1 MLMNSDLSM
10 YPVQQHY
17 NFILTN
23 IYLSCAGQTLS
34 ITQFALTDIIWLIV
48 RPSLVSLRDTEFSM
62 TQQLVCDICAT
73 TQLNSCH

>member
-1 MLMNSDLSM
+1 MNSELSM
-10 YPVQQHY
+10 YTVQQHY

-23 IYLSCAGQTLS
+23 IYLSCAGRTLS
-34 ITQFALTDIIWLIV
+34 ITQFSTSLTDIIWLTD

-62 TQQLVCDICAT
+62 TQQFVCDICAT